1 MSTAIARA
9 RDTAELARASGQEAW
24 RFAQALSTAGL
35 LPKAYRDQPGN
46 VLLAMEYGR
55 ALGLPVAT
63 VLTSVHVIDGR
74 PSMSAELMQALI
86 RRAGHRIRI
95 TGDRQSASCAIVRK
109 DDPDFT
115 YTATFTMDDARAA
128 KLVKPDSNWVK
139 YPQAMLLARATSA
152 CARQACADVLAG
164 VSYVP
169 EELGDGSPSDALMAV
184 VEQAS
189 ASVASPAPHGQG
201 DGPQETAKAPSAP
214 SEHPPRTD
222 DPTPS
227 KVQQER
233 QQLQAE
239 QDSDS
244 ATLAGKAR
252 LDLLDELTGALDAAV
267 QALDL
272 EVIAAVGQR
281 ADQNNVPALVDE
293 ARSRWFEVHAQL
305 VAQDAQPDGQG

>member
-1 MSTAIARA
+1 MSTAIQRA
-9 RDTAELARASGQEAW
+9 SDTAELARAQGEEAW
-24 RFAQALSTAGL
+24 RFAQALAQAGL

-63 VLTSVHVIDGR
+63 VLTSVHIIEGR

-95 TGDRQSASCAIVRK
+95 TGDRQQATCAIVRK

-128 KLVKPDSNWVK
+128 KLVKPDSNWMK
-139 YPQAMLLARATSA
+139 YPAAMLLARATSS

-169 EELGDGSPSDALMAV
+169 EELGDGTPPDALQAV

-189 ASVASPAPHGQG
+189 SAPPSPAPPGQG
-201 DGPQETAKAPSAP
+201 DGPTEEAPEAPGP
-214 SEHPPRTD
+214 SERPHDHTLAG
-222 DPTPS
+222 
-227 KVQQER
+227 QER
-233 QQLQAE
+233 QE
-239 QDSDS
+239 
-244 ATLAGKAR
+244 
-252 LDLLDELTGALDAAV
+252 LLDSLTGELDVAV

-272 EVIAAVGQR
+272 VAIAALGAR
-281 ADQNNVPALVDE
+281 AEANGLTALLDE
-293 ARSRWFEVHAQL
+293 ARAKWFAVRDQL
-305 VAQDAQPDGQG
+305 VAADHGQG